1 MYSILVQYNSESK
14 KTEAC
19 EKQKRSKYKYLHEM
33 TNAGPRAR
41 ARAPRLRKMPS
52 SAPRS
57 DSMLRPDTIAVRH
70 GTTDADAAPD
80 ERECE

>member
-1 MYSILVQYNSESK
+1 
-14 KTEAC
+14 
-19 EKQKRSKYKYLHEM
+19 M

-57 DSMLRPDTIAVRH
+57 DSTLRPDTIAVRH
-70 GTTDADAAPD
+70 DTIDADGAPD
-80 ERECE
+80 ERECKLAAAASTQFLSSFERRAY

>member
-1 MYSILVQYNSESK
+1 MREYRESK
-14 KTEAC
+14 YA
-19 EKQKRSKYKYLHEM
+19 YVHEM

-57 DSMLRPDTIAVRH
+57 DSTLRPDTIAVRH
-70 GTTDADAAPD
+70 GTTEAEAARD
-80 ERECE
+80 ERERELSAEAKI